1 MQITD
6 IRARQILD
14 SRGNPTVEAD
24 VILEDG
30 TLGRAAV
37 PSGASTGSHEAI
49 ELRDGETAYGGK
61 GVLKAVGFVNGEI
74 REALLGGDVTNQ
86 AAIDRLMIELD
97 GTENKGRLGANAI
110 LAVSLA
116 AAKAAALSQGLPLYK
131 YVAQLA
137 GNDRLILP
145 LPMMNIINGGKHA
158 ANSTDIQEFM
168 IMPVGADTFSDC
180 LRMGTEIFQ
189 ALGKV
194 LHEKGYGTTVGDEGG
209 YAPAVTNGN
218 AEALELI
225 EQAVNKAGYK
235 LGEDVVLA
243 LDVASTE
250 LLEEG
255 TYRLITEGKSLSSVE
270 MVAFYQDLASRFPIV
285 SIEDGLG
292 EDDWDGWKA
301 LNAQLGDK
309 LQLVGDDLFVTNTDF
324 LRRGIDETAANAI
337 LVKVNQI
344 GTLTETVEAV
354 QMAHRAGWK
363 AVMSHRS
370 GETEDT
376 TIAHLAVGLGTG
388 QIKTGSL
395 SRTDRVA
402 KYNELLRIEEE
413 LQFNNGKAVFAG
425 RDALKRND
433 NEGRV

>member
-1 MQITD
+1 MKISD
-6 IRARQILD
+6 IKARQILD

-24 VILEDG
+24 VMLEDG

-49 ELRDGETAYGGK
+49 ELRDGEAAYGGK
-61 GVLKAVGFVNGEI
+61 GVLKAVGYVNGEI
-74 REALLGGDVTNQ
+74 REALLGGDVADQ
-86 AAIDRLMIELD
+86 SAIDRLMIELD
-97 GTENKGRLGANAI
+97 GTDNKGRLGANAI

-116 AAKAAALSQGLPLYK
+116 VAKAAASSQALPLYR
-131 YVAQLA
+131 YVAKLA
-137 GNDRLILP
+137 GNESLTLP

-168 IMPVGADTFSDC
+168 IMPVGAKTFSDC
-180 LRMGTEIFQ
+180 LRMGAEIFQ

-194 LHEKGYGTTVGDEGG
+194 LHEKGYGITVGDEGG

-225 EQAVNKAGYK
+225 EQAINKAGYQ
-235 LGEDVVLA
+235 LGDDVVLA

-250 LLEEG
+250 LLEDG
-255 TYRLITEGKSLSSVE
+255 MYRLVTEGKSLTSNE

-292 EDDWDGWKA
+292 EDDWGGWKA
-301 LNAQLGDK
+301 LNAQLGNK
-309 LQLVGDDLFVTNTDF
+309 IQLVGDDLFVTNTDF
-324 LRRGIDETAANAI
+324 LKRGIDERAANAI

-344 GTLTETVEAV
+344 GTLTETIEAV

-376 TIAHLAVGLGTG
+376 TIAHLAVGLSTG

-413 LQFNNGKAVFAG
+413 LQKDGGQAIFAG
-425 RDALKRND
+425 RGALRRD
-433 NEGRV
+433 GEAA